1 MPRICRDENR
11 ATQEYLSLRDASAA
25 NNERGDCAV
34 VAVAAVTGVT
44 YEVALQALTAAGR
57 RPRCGTYTSTI
68 HEALQAMGFRVVRMD
83 ARADFIARYPAAHQC
98 LKSVTTHHPRRFH
111 GVWADGAAYLLYT
124 ANHVTAVVNGVNHDW
139 TRGRAMRVQAI
150 YRVTRVVPDDCPFI

>member
-11 ATQEYLSLRDASAA
+11 ATQEYLSLREASRA
-25 NNERGDCAV
+25 NGERDDCAV

-57 RPRCGTYTSTI
+57 RPRNGTYTRTI
-68 HEALQAMGFRVVRMD
+68 HEALQAIGFRVVRMD

-124 ANHVTAVVNGVNHDW
+124 ANHVAAVVNGVNHDW
-139 TRGRAMRVQAI
+139 THGRALRAQQIFRVE
-150 YRVTRVVPDDCPFI
+150 RNSPLE

>member
-1 MPRICRDENR
+1 MARICRDENR
-11 ATQEYLSLRDASAA
+11 ATQEYLTLRAASAD

-57 RPRCGTYTSTI
+57 RPRKGTYTRTI
-68 HEALQAMGFRVVRMD
+68 HAALQDMGFRVVRMD
-83 ARADFIARYPAAHQC
+83 ARADFIARYPTAHQC

-111 GVWADGAAYLLYT
+111 DVWADGAAYLLYT
-124 ANHVTAVVNGVNHDW
+124 ANHVAAVVNGVNHDW
-139 TRGRAMRVQAI
+139 TRGRALRAQQIFRVE
-150 YRVTRVVPDDCPFI
+150 RNSPLE